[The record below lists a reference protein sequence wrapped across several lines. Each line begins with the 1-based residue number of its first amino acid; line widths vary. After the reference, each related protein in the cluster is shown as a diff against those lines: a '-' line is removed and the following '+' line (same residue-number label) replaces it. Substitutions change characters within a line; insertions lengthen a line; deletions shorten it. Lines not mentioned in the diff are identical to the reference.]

1 LLGWAASSP
10 LTPCEGASLMVKI
23 NCVCFIGP
31 EIACVSPVLARVCWG
46 VITYLQGMD
55 HYNQIQAGGD
65 VAQPLLGWL
74 GR

>member
-1 LLGWAASSP
+1 
-10 LTPCEGASLMVKI
+10 VR
-23 NCVCFIGP
+23 VR
-31 EIACVSPVLARVCWG
+31 ARVCVCMRESWG
-46 VITYLQGMD
+46 VRNPSPHVTYLQGMD